1 MTHEYP
7 RFTITNSHH
16 HPTKPQPVT
25 VTVPEKVEADLILGT
40 TDLGQS
46 SPFQKVLGDSDGSS
60 TTFIGILVPHDGEVL
75 SLHDPDPGETFE
87 GGIVADDNTLESDAV
102 CHLDTGYLTMSWH
115 RQGRGR
121 LQMGHPPFPH
131 QGRGIR
137 SAQEREQ
144 RHWRVLR
151 PFLHS
156 GKRSDQP
163 ARTCH
168 RRCPSYRVRPRHA
181 PLPA

>member
-102 CHLDTGYLTMSWH
+102 CHLDTGYFDIELC
-115 RQGRGR
+115 RGT
-121 LQMGHPPFPH
+121 GK
-131 QGRGIR
+131 GEGASKWGIR
-137 SAQEREQ
+137 HFLTKDEGFDLLKSGNNAIGGFYG
-144 RHWRVLR
+144 
-151 PFLHS
+151 PFFT
-156 GKRSDQP
+156 P
-163 ARTCH
+163 ET
-168 RRCPSYRVRPRHA
+168 V
-181 PLPA
+181 

>member
-75 SLHDPDPGETFE
+75 SLHDPDPGRRLKE
-87 GGIVADDNTLESDAV
+87 ASS
-102 CHLDTGYLTMSWH
+102 LTTTRSKAM
-115 RQGRGR
+115 
-121 LQMGHPPFPH
+121 
-131 QGRGIR
+131 R
-137 SAQEREQ
+137 SATLIRDISTLNY
-144 RHWRVLR
+144 VVA
-151 PFLHS
+151 
-156 GKRSDQP
+156 P
-163 ARTCH
+163 ARARAPPNGASAISAPRTRDSTCS
-168 RRCPSYRVRPRHA
+168 RA
-181 PLPA
+181 GTTPLAGSTALSSLRKTV